1 MDWRAGMGEAA
12 LAALDAPIEPPTRS
26 EEWSAEPA
34 GRLGSAVE
42 IDRVRVR
49 WRPGALHREQGRL
62 AVLDREPGDARGL

>member
-42 IDRVRVR
+42 IDPQR
-49 WRPGALHREQGRL
+49 WSSTRWPTGDSARL
-62 AVLDREPGDARGL
+62 GCV